1 MGRGPYVSTG
11 LAEDVIFGLM
21 FKYTKKPAM
30 WQVQVWSFQARGM
43 AGAKTLRQAKF
54 ALLRELK
61 ETALWQSSQGH
72 ESQQMRSERWW
83 DCWQWQWSLWSEDF
97 QILCVPFGKIYSRT
111 HGCKWSLLTVREGK
125 YEREHGG
132 LRWNLEAQKACVSSP
147 LKPTV
152 TYGKGGATWFLCN
165 HQGAGRGVG
174 SPRPGEGGPWAREW
188 SIWNVILSHR
198 FSESPEHFLLLAC
211 LGTRLC
217 RILKSRQ
224 DAQILCPLFSGK
236 SLEECAVIY
245 TVFIRGCPAAG

>member
-83 DCWQWQWSLWSEDF
+83 DCWQWQWSLWSKDF

-147 LKPTV
+147 FKAYSNLWEGRSHVGFYAIIKER
-152 TYGKGGATWFLCN
+152 GGVWA
-165 HQGAGRGVG
+165 A
-174 SPRPGEGGPWAREW
+174 PGQVRAVPEPESGQ
-188 SIWNVILSHR
+188 
-198 FSESPEHFLLLAC
+198 SEMW
-211 LGTRLC
+211 
-217 RILKSRQ
+217 
-224 DAQILCPLFSGK
+224 
-236 SLEECAVIY
+236 Y
-245 TVFIRGCPAAG
+245 